1 MFFSGAVFADPW
13 SEQAKITMLYP
24 YDEGLIFVTSYKN
37 PEISTCNDGARFSIN
52 KSHPNYTILVSS
64 MIAAFMSGKEIK
76 FNITS
81 GQQPT
86 CKPVINRFAIYD

>member
-1 MFFSGAVFADPW
+1 M
-13 SEQAKITMLYP
+13 
-24 YDEGLIFVTSYKN
+24 TSYKN
-37 PEISTCNDGARFSIN
+37 TGISTCNVGTRFSID

-64 MIAAFMSGKEIK
+64 MIAAFMSGKEIN

-86 CKPVINRFAIYD
+86 CAPVINRFLIYN